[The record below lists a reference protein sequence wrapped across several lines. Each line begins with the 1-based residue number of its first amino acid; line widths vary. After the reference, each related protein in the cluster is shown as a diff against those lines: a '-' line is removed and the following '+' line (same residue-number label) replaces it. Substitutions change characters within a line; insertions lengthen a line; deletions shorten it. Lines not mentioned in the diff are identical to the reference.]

1 MFHIWQDW
9 LHDVLFEMIL
19 QASCSN
25 ISKISN
31 AISRAETKH
40 RASVTA
46 QNTKAVGLGKW
57 LESSIPFRISV
68 LNLEV

>member
-1 MFHIWQDW
+1 MK
-9 LHDVLFEMIL
+9 L

-31 AISRAETKH
+31 AISRAESKH
-40 RASVTA
+40 RAVGLA

-57 LESSIPFRISV
+57 VES
-68 LNLEV
+68 